1 MKLQLR
7 KAFVCLLVL
16 GSALLLMGA
25 STDGEPQAPPSPES
39 FPSKVVWTA
48 DGRYIIFSRGLQGI
62 FMVDVAGSE
71 LRAIPEGAPLKKP
84 LSPGNA
90 LPALSPDGTR
100 IAYVAQQSGLGKSAA
115 ITVSALDGTSGRRLT
130 QDEKFNTHPAWSP
143 DGTRIAYIADGR
155 LTVMRADGTNARV
168 LAPFVEVVNAAPE
181 WSPDG
186 RRIAF
191 VGIDNDP
198 THPNAVYT
206 VRPDGTELTKLG
218 ATVSVPSWSPDG
230 SRIAFL
236 MPEES
241 GEVSLYTLDSGGADP
256 QQVWSLGETS
266 IWADNLSWS
275 PDGSAILFASAD
287 GEVVA
292 ISTEDVEE
300 KVLFRTAG
308 RWAAWS
314 ADGSR
319 TAVLMGLYG
328 DNHTDAADQ
337 EVLYTT
343 VWDGRFRRVLVE
355 GNEERLVAKHPGWY
369 DVSRNIA
376 ACAEGYV
383 VSDPTAEGFVVA
395 RPFENAGLVEDCE
408 ILLAIRDKLA
418 GDFLLNWGNEI
429 PITEW
434 WGVATWPYSWGG
446 GGIDR
451 VFALWFVFP
460 IYVDYASTTS
470 QIFVLML
477 YASGPYLP
485 SLRDRDTE
493 DGLSGSIPPE
503 LGALSGLRWIDLS
516 HNELS
521 GSIPPELGA
530 LSGLRWIDLSH
541 NELSGSIPPELGNIT
556 GQVVDVSGLGRINIG
571 PVLLSLAKNK
581 LSGSIPPELA
591 NLTSLEFLN
600 LSDNN
605 LSGSIPPELGA
616 MRNLKEL
623 HLQGNALTGCVPAAL
638 SSEFITIETDGLQF
652 CAE

>member
-1 MKLQLR
+1 M
-7 KAFVCLLVL
+7 
-16 GSALLLMGA
+16 
-25 STDGEPQAPPSPES
+25 PES
-39 FPSKVVWTA
+39 FPSKVVWTP
-48 DGRYIIFSRGLQGI
+48 DGKHIIFSRSFQGI
-62 FMVDVAGSE
+62 FRVDVAGSE
-71 LRAIPEGAPLKKP
+71 LQAFPADGQLGTPAT
-84 LSPGNA
+84 PGFA
-90 LPALSPDGTR
+90 LPALSPNGIQT
-100 IAYVAQQSGLGKSAA
+100 AYVARLGVQTQSAA
-115 ITVSALDGTSGRRLT
+115 IIVSALDGTGARRLT
-130 QDEKFNTHPAWSP
+130 QDEKFNTQPAWSP
-143 DGTRIAYIADGR
+143 DGERIVYIADGR
-155 LTVMRADGTNARV
+155 LTVMRSDGTSKKV

-275 PDGSAILFASAD
+275 PDGSAILYASAD

-319 TAVLMGLYG
+319 TAVLMDLYG
-328 DNHTDAADQ
+328 DNHNDAADQ

-408 ILLAIRDKLA
+408 ILLENRDRLA
-418 GDFLLNWGNEI
+418 GDFLLNWGKEI

-460 IYVDYASTTS
+460 IYNDYASTTS

-556 GQVVDVSGLGRINIG
+556 GQVVDVSRLGRINIG
-571 PVLLSLAKNK
+571 PVLLSLAENK

-638 SSEFITIETDGLQF
+638 SSEFITIETDGLKF